1 LGRPALAGLA
11 MGAAAWAV
19 ASFSRPL
26 ALLVGLIVYLAAL
39 VLLRVLTPE
48 EWALLSPL
56 LPAPLR
62 QVAPL

>member
-1 LGRPALAGLA
+1 
-11 MGAAAWAV
+11 
-19 ASFSRPL
+19 
-26 ALLVGLIVYLAAL
+26 